1 MPHAYKT
8 RNACKRGMARA
19 GAVIQD
25 DIPETVTVEESIEQ
39 VVGGY
44 AGTFTFSEPVELSDP
59 MIAKRFCIV
68 VIQPDADAADTTT
81 KVEVGEQAAKP
92 SPRVVMLERLR
103 ALPPHQ
109 HRHPTANQQRRR
121 RNATRTRRLS
131 STSTR
136 KARAATSQGGRNAR
150 SSVVCC
156 AAKAGAPGA
165 TFATS
170 SSRRTASPGRG
181 RRKPPSCVTT
191 CPCTRRSA
199 FARSSTRTAII
210 ATSPCSLVDP
220 PSPAGVFARPSS
232 WGIIRQTSQPTG

>member
-25 DIPETVTVEESIEQ
+25 DIPEAVTVEESIEQ

-92 SPRVVMLERLR
+92 GKPAR
-103 ALPPHQ
+103 
-109 HRHPTANQQRRR
+109 RHARTPT
-121 RNATRTRRLS
+121 
-131 STSTR
+131 
-136 KARAATSQGGRNAR
+136 RAAAAPASASDGEPAAKKAKRDPNAPSVFNVDAKGEGRNITGGGRNAR

-170 SSRRTASPGRG
+170 SSRRTASPGRAVG
-181 RRKPPSCVTT
+181 ANLLHASRH
-191 CPCTRRSA
+191 
-199 FARSSTRTAII
+199 ARVWEPQHR
-210 ATSPCSLVDP
+210 DP
-220 PSPAGVFARPSS
+220 AL
-232 WGIIRQTSQPTG
+232 